1 MCKFALFLASLY
13 MIEFLNIIL
22 SNPRTLSGMEFFG
35 LDFYSTFQ
43 EWMQQVGIFDE
54 VLKGFMIG
62 VIVSAPMGPVGI
74 LTVQRTLNKG
84 RKEGLA
90 TGIGA
95 SASDFLYA
103 IVTGYGMSFVVDIIE
118 NPAIALI
125 IKIVGSVLL
134 FGFGLYTF
142 RSMPANT
149 KIVDNIPTPHEA
161 NDIRSYAISGFAVT
175 VSNPLIIFM
184 FLALFGQFTFILTD
198 NLIPQIMGY
207 IAIIGG
213 ALFWWF
219 SLTWLIDKV
228 RARFTSK
235 VLWWINRIIGTVVM
249 VVSGIMII
257 YTVTGHAIPFKL

>member
-1 MCKFALFLASLY
+1 MRRFSKY
-13 MIEFLNIIL
+13 VMTGILNIIL
-22 SNPRTLSGMEFFG
+22 SNPKGIANTEFWG

-43 EWMQQVGIFDE
+43 EWMHQVGIFDE
-54 VLKGFMIG
+54 VLKGFIIG
-62 VIVSAPMGPVGI
+62 IIISAPMGPVGI

-103 IVTGYGMSFVVDIIE
+103 IVTGYGMSFVIDIIE
-118 NPAIALI
+118 NPAIALV
-125 IKIVGSVLL
+125 IKIVGSILL

-142 RSMPANT
+142 RSMPSNT
-149 KIVDNIPTPHEA
+149 KISDNIPTPHEA
-161 NDIRSYAISGFAVT
+161 NDIRSYVISGFAVT

-184 FLALFGQFTFILTD
+184 LLALFGQFTFIISD
-198 NLIPQIMGY
+198 NIIPQIMGY
-207 IAIIGG
+207 LAIIGG

-228 RARFTSK
+228 RTRFTSK
-235 VLWWINRIIGTVVM
+235 VLWWINRIIGIVVM
-249 VVSGIMII
+249 VVSAIMIV
-257 YTVTGHAIPFKL
+257 YTVTGHAIPFKSN

>member
-1 MCKFALFLASLY
+1 
-13 MIEFLNIIL
+13 MISIL
-22 SNPRTLSGMEFFG
+22 SILLLKSTILTGHEFFG

-43 EWMQQVGIFDE
+43 EWMQQVGILDE
-54 VLKGFMIG
+54 VMKGFIIG
-62 VIVSAPMGPVGI
+62 IIVSAPMGPVGI

-84 RKEGLA
+84 RREGLA

-95 SASDFLYA
+95 AGSDFLYA
-103 IVTGYGMSFVVDIIE
+103 IITGYGMSFVVDIIE
-118 NPAIALI
+118 NPAIALL

-134 FGFGLYTF
+134 FGFGVYTF
-142 RSMPANT
+142 RSMPNNK
-149 KIVDNIPTPHEA
+149 KIVDNIPTPTEA
-161 NDIRSYAISGFAVT
+161 NDIRSFVISGFAVT

-207 IAIIGG
+207 LAIIGG

-219 SLTWLIDKV
+219 CLTWLIDKV
-228 RARFTSK
+228 RARFTTK
-235 VLWWINRIIGTVVM
+235 VLWWINRIIGTIVM
-249 VVSGIMII
+249 VVSGLMIV

>member
-1 MCKFALFLASLY
+1 MDLLY
-13 MIEFLNIIL
+13 IH
-22 SNPRTLSGMEFFG
+22 FFG
-35 LDFYSTFQ
+35 LDFTSTFQ
-43 EWMQQVGIFDE
+43 EWMQQVGIIDE
-54 VLKGFMIG
+54 ILKGFIIG
-62 VIVSAPMGPVGI
+62 IIVSAPMGPVGI

-103 IVTGYGMSFVVDIIE
+103 IVTGYGMSFVIDIIE

-134 FGFGLYTF
+134 FAFGLYTF
-142 RSMPANT
+142 RSIP
-149 KIVDNIPTPHEA
+149 KQKRVIDDIPTPTELGSLTSFA
-161 NDIRSYAISGFAVT
+161 MSGFAVT

-184 FLALFGQFTFILTD
+184 FVALFGQFTFILVD
-198 NLIPQIMGY
+198 NLVPQIMGY
-207 IAIIGG
+207 LAIIGG

-219 SLTWLIDKV
+219 NLTWLIDKV
-228 RARFTSK
+228 RARFNQRI
-235 VLWWINRIIGTVVM
+235 LWWINRIIGIIVM
-249 VVSGIMII
+249 VVSGIIII